1 MHLIKNIIR
10 VAFANI
16 MNFGS
21 SFIVGFILPAYLS
34 VPEYGMY
41 KEYTLYLSFVYLFS
55 FGFNDGIYI
64 KYGGK
69 NPDSIDKTVI
79 HEEHSFLSVFQLI
92 VFILMLS
99 FSILAKDPILILFSI
114 STLFM
119 AITTYHQNFA
129 QATGNFKLYSYAN
142 ILKTIVNVLTIL
154 FAIFILKSR
163 NYMDYVI
170 MNIVT
175 NLFVFILYEYVFI
188 KEYGFRF
195 KFNTT
200 NKVSIFKIGIF
211 VLIANMSMTFVGNI
225 GSWIVNFGFPV
236 ENFAQYSFST
246 SMLNLIL
253 LIVNAVGLIFYN
265 VISKNENEEM
275 LKFTKRILLL
285 LGIGGGLLFFVFK
298 VIIQVFLTKYTPAL
312 SLLSI
317 TFISIPYIMVANVI
331 ITNLY
336 KSRKNE
342 KKYFRDV
349 IGFAGTSF
357 LFVGIVYLV
366 TDSMTS
372 IALATTFAYVFWYV
386 YSTNVE
392 YKYLKSSLKEYI
404 LLISHFIVFY
414 ITANLFSNYMGAS
427 VYLIYVGIVLFAFR
441 SDLFKIVEYAKNK

>member
-1 MHLIKNIIR
+1 MQLIKNIIR
-10 VAFANI
+10 VSIANV

-34 VPEYGMY
+34 VAEYGMY
-41 KEYTLYLSFVYLFS
+41 KEYTLYLSFVYIFN

-69 NPDSIDKTVI
+69 DYGEINKKEL
-79 HEEHSFLSVFQLI
+79 HEEHTFITLFQFI
-92 VFILMLS
+92 VFLCMLAFS
-99 FSILAKDPILILFSI
+99 FIIKDLILILFSI
-114 STLFM
+114 VTLFM
-119 AITTYHQNFA
+119 SIITYHQNFA
-129 QATGNFKLYSYAN
+129 QATGNFKVYSNAN
-142 ILKTIVNVLTIL
+142 IFKTIINISTIL
-154 FAIFILKSR
+154 FAIFILNSS
-163 NYMDYVI
+163 DYVIYII

-175 NLFVFILYEYVFI
+175 NIFIFLLYEVVFL
-188 KEYGFRF
+188 KEYGLNFRISF
-195 KFNTT
+195 K

-225 GSWIVNFGFPV
+225 GSWVVNFGFPI
-236 ENFAQYSFST
+236 EDFSQYSFST

-265 VISKNENEEM
+265 IISKNENEEM

-285 LGIGGGLLFFVFK
+285 LGIIGGLLFFVFK
-298 VIIQVFLTKYTPAL
+298 VIIEVFLSKYTPAL

-349 IGFAGTSF
+349 IAFATSS
-357 LFVGIVYLV
+357 LILVGSVYLI
-366 TDSMTS
+366 TDNMTS
-372 IALATTFAYVFWYV
+372 IALATTFAYIFWYL
-386 YSTNVE
+386 YSTNKE
-392 YKYLKSSLKEYI
+392 YKYLKSTKREYL

-414 ITANLFSNYMGAS
+414 LTANYVSNIWGAFL
-427 VYLIYVGIVLFAFR
+427 YLIYIIIVSIMFR
-441 SDLFKIVEYAKNK
+441 NDFKKIILYARK

>member
-1 MHLIKNIIR
+1 MQLIKNIIR
-10 VAFANI
+10 VAFANM

-34 VPEYGMY
+34 ISEYGLY

-69 NPDSIDKTVI
+69 DPDSIDKNTI
-79 HEEHSFLSVFQLI
+79 HEEHSFLSVFQMI
-92 VFILMLS
+92 IFVLMLS
-99 FSILAKDPILILFSI
+99 FSIFIKDPILILFSI
-114 STLFM
+114 VTLFM

-154 FAIFILKSR
+154 FAIFVLKSR
-163 NYMDYVI
+163 NYMDYVV
-170 MNIVT
+170 MNIIT
-175 NLFVFILYEYVFI
+175 NLFIFILYEYVFI
-188 KEYGFRF
+188 KEYGFHF
-195 KFNTT
+195 KFNKS
-200 NKVSIFKIGIF
+200 NKLNIFKIGIF

-236 ENFAQYSFST
+236 EDFAQYSFST

-285 LGIGGGLLFFVFK
+285 LGISGGLLFFIFK
-298 VIIQVFLTKYTPAL
+298 VIIQVFLNKYTPAL
-312 SLLSI
+312 SVLSI

-331 ITNLY
+331 VTNLY

-349 IGFAGTSF
+349 IGFAGASF
-357 LFVGIVYLV
+357 LFVGVVYLI
-366 TDSMTS
+366 TNSMTS
-372 IALATTFAYVFWYV
+372 IALATTFAYIFWYL

-404 LLISHFIVFY
+404 LLTSHFIVFY
-414 ITANLFSNYMGAS
+414 ITANLFSNYIGAGIYFLY
-427 VYLIYVGIVLFAFR
+427 VVVVLIAFR
-441 SDLFKIVEYAKNK
+441 NDLFKLVAYAKK